1 MNRALGD
8 LKNNAHQLK
17 WLHNIFS
24 TASKAHVSMKRSYG
38 IFLVLINIVDFLVG
52 MATDQIYASSNV

>member
-38 IFLVLINIVDFLVG
+38 IFFSFNKHRGF
-52 MATDQIYASSNV
+52 SSGNGYGSNLRFK